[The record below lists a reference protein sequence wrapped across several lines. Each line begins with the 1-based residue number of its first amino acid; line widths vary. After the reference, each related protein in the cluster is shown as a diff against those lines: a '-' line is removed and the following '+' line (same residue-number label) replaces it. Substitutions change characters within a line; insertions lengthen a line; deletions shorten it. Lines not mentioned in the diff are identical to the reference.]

1 VIKLTGRGGRLF
13 LGARLVARFGTW
25 EAEPSGLE
33 GGGPYTL
40 RAEELFIDPVWR
52 SGMPQC
58 PVTCEVTLGKTRIR
72 RSAEIHAA
80 EHGGT
85 LVAELQP
92 AGDGDGSR

>member
-1 VIKLTGRGGRLF
+1 MIKISGRGGRLM
-13 LGARLVARFGTW
+13 LGARLVARFDAW
-25 EAEPSGLE
+25 EAEPSGFE

-40 RAEELFIDPVWR
+40 RAEGLAIDPVWR

-85 LVAELQP
+85 LVCELQP
-92 AGDGDGSR
+92 HRDGA